1 MDKDQGSSRGDIF
14 LGIPSLVYPL
24 LNSHDPSHAW
34 SFNQSF
40 KMLSEATGSCLNN
53 CAK

>member
-1 MDKDQGSSRGDIF
+1 MDKDKGSSLRGHLF
-14 LGIPSLVYPL
+14 GIPSLVYTL
-24 LNSHDPSHAW
+24 LNSHDPNPAW

-40 KMLSEATGSCLNN
+40 KVLSEATGSCQSN